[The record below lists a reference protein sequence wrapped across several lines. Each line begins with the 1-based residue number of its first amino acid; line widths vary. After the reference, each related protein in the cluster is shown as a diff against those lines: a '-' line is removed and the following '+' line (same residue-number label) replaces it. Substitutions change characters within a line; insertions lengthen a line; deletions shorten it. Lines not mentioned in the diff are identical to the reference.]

1 MLLDRSTL
9 PVQGPPGSGKTH
21 SGARMALDLV
31 RAGKRV
37 GVTANSHKVIAHFLG
52 KLLEAAEQER
62 VRVSIIQKPGKDDPA
77 VDHHAVETA
86 DTNKPGPTR
95 CARAAANVAAGTTWL
110 WAREDMVG
118 IGRRPVRRR
127 GGPDVAGQRAG
138 RGGQCLVARPAR

>member
-62 VRVSIIQKPGKDDPA
+62 VRISIIQKPGKDDPA
-77 VDHHAVETA
+77 VGHHAVETA
-86 DTNKPGPTR
+86 DTNEQVRDALRSG
-95 CARAAANVAAGTTWL
+95 AANVAAGDV
-110 WAREDMVG
+110 AVG
-118 IGRRPVRRR
+118 APGHGRHGRRPVRRR
-127 GGPDVAGQRAG
+127 GGPDVVGQRAG